1 MANNI
6 AIDENNEVVHS
17 SKIYNLRNK
26 DRRVDARLEDYYC
39 PHCGTSMTYS
49 HSGSEGCFKHLP
61 STPKSIKESCPYY
74 SGLLS
79 GCSKD
84 TALAI
89 ETKKKEVQL
98 FLDKNEIT
106 GYKLI
111 AYYHESNLV
120 KYINKHP
127 NEDFIMIGN
136 MITEW
141 EYDNF
146 NGYLQL
152 RKKALAKYISSNK
165 KPIIQTFVGT
175 DPDKIFLMKYFNE
188 YYNDVL
194 LKPFLL
200 SISNL
205 KQKDF
210 SRFERLMEKSDIKE
224 TRKTVGKHDNR
235 QMPTSVL
242 R

>member
-6 AIDENNEVVHS
+6 AIDENKEVIHS
-17 SKIYNLRNK
+17 DKIYSLRNK
-26 DRRVDARLEDYYC
+26 DLRVEARKKDYYC
-39 PHCGTSMTYS
+39 PHCETSVTYS
-49 HSGSEGCFKHLP
+49 HSGSEGCFRHLP

-74 SGLLS
+74 SGLLG
-79 GCSKD
+79 GCSKE

-89 ETKKKEVQL
+89 EKKKNEVQL
-98 FLDKNEIT
+98 FLDENEIT
-106 GYKLI
+106 GFKLI
-111 AYYHESNLV
+111 AYYDETSLV

-127 NEDFIMIGN
+127 TEDFIMIGN

-146 NGYLQL
+146 YGHLQL

-175 DPDKIFLMKYFNE
+175 DPDKIFLMKYFRDN
-188 YYNDVL
+188 YNDVL
-194 LKPFLL
+194 MYPLLL

-205 KQKDF
+205 KQKEF
-210 SRFERLMEKSDIKE
+210 SNCERIMDKSDIKE
-224 TRKTVGKHDNR
+224 TRKTVGKHDDR
-235 QMPTSVL
+235 QMPTWIT
-242 R
+242 

>member
-6 AIDENNEVVHS
+6 AVDENKEVVHS

-26 DRRVDARLEDYYC
+26 DRRVNARGENYYC
-39 PHCGTSMTYS
+39 PHCETSMTYS

-61 STPKSIKESCPYY
+61 STQQSIKESCPYY
-74 SGLLS
+74 SGLLD

-89 ETKKKEVQL
+89 ETKKNEVQL
-98 FLDKNEIT
+98 FLDENEIT
-106 GYKLI
+106 EYKLI
-111 AYYHESNLV
+111 AYYSELKLV

-146 NGYLQL
+146 YGYLQL

-175 DPDKIFLMKYFNE
+175 DPDKIFRMKYYEE
-188 YYNDVL
+188 YYNDVRL
-194 LKPFLL
+194 IPLLL

-205 KQKDF
+205 KKKDF
-210 SRFERLMEKSDIKE
+210 SKIERVMEKSDIIE
-224 TRKTVGKHDNR
+224 TRKTTGKHDNR
-235 QMPTSVL
+235 KMPTW
-242 R
+242 

>member
-6 AIDENNEVVHS
+6 AIDENKEVIHS
-17 SKIYNLRNK
+17 SEIYNLRNK
-26 DRRVDARLEDYYC
+26 DRRVDAREKDYYC
-39 PHCGTSMTYS
+39 PHCETSMTYS
-49 HSGSEGCFKHLP
+49 HLGSEGCFKHLP

-74 SGLLS
+74 SGLFN

-89 ETKKKEVQL
+89 EKKKNEVQL
-98 FLDKNEIT
+98 FLDENEIT

-111 AYYHESNLV
+111 AYYDELNLV

-141 EYDNF
+141 EYNNF
-146 NGYLQL
+146 YGYLQL
-152 RKKALAKYISSNK
+152 RKKALAKYISSNN
-165 KPIIQTFVGT
+165 KPIIQTFIGT
-175 DPDKIFLMKYFNE
+175 NPDKIFLMKYYDD
-188 YYNDVL
+188 YYKDVRL
-194 LKPFLL
+194 IPLLL

-210 SRFERLMEKSDIKE
+210 SKFERAMEKSDIKE
-224 TRKTVGKHDNR
+224 TRKTLGKHDNR
-235 QMPTSVL
+235 QMHTW
-242 R
+242 